1 VPEIRRGCV
10 TILNGVAQLTR
21 FWLVKDDH
29 STMTPLA
36 SILHQ
41 KLTSLAATDLSTELE
56 AKACVAAILRGQTLE
71 TLEVAYIRR
80 AIAEHDRW
88 SGQMAFPGG
97 KFEEGDVDDFATAA
111 REVEEE
117 VGIVLSRSENL
128 GRLHDIQARKRGSL
142 LDFYIRPL
150 VFYIDRE
157 VELKLDP
164 GEVADFF
171 WVPLA
176 RLQDPTRLRTYEWV
190 EGDVTLSLPAI
201 QLHGDPPL
209 WGLTYLMTQD
219 LLGRLL

>member
-1 VPEIRRGCV
+1 MTAFTKVLEEK
-10 TILNGVAQLTR
+10 LN
-21 FWLVKDDH
+21 
-29 STMTPLA
+29 
-36 SILHQ
+36 
-41 KLTSLAATDLSTELE
+41 SLAATDLSVELD
-56 AKACVAAILRGQTLE
+56 AKACVAAILRGQTME

-97 KFEEGDVDDFATAA
+97 KFEEGDIDDFATAA

-117 VGIVLSRSENL
+117 VGIILERGECL

-150 VFYIDRE
+150 VFHIDRE
-157 VELKLDP
+157 VELRLDP
-164 GEVADFF
+164 AEVADFF
-171 WVPLA
+171 WVPLS

-190 EGDVTLSLPAI
+190 EGENTLSLPAI

-209 WGLTYLMTQD
+209 WGLTYLMTED